1 VIAFSAAGAMENRFF
16 FPQDALDQWI
26 VDGMV
31 DVQNGELLVV
41 GEGRRY
47 KLAEA
52 VRVVREVSGSADS
65 HDLVGH
71 VKARQQLERLGA
83 EIIESSM
90 LLGDAAYDVDP
101 GWVAAPI
108 LSGPKP
114 EARSDV
120 EILGALL
127 RKGA

>member
-1 VIAFSAAGAMENRFF
+1 MENRFF

-31 DVQNGELLVV
+31 DVQNGELLIVS
-41 GEGRRY
+41 EGRRF

-52 VRVVREVSGSADS
+52 VRVVREVSGSVDS

-71 VKARQQLERLGA
+71 VKSRLQLEGLGA

-101 GWVAAPI
+101 GWVGDPI
-108 LSGPKP
+108 VSGGKP
-114 EARSDV
+114 DSRSDV
-120 EILGALL
+120 EILGTLL
-127 RKGA
+127 RRGS